1 MGQAKIRKA
10 TDPNY
15 GKPSTVRGLIIS
27 PPMRING
34 SRLSLTGS
42 FDQQDLRTSLLYWD
56 RLLVPTQNAIG
67 FEDDP
72 DIKFL
77 KSSGVLGEKHFSI
90 NGDVAREIAK
100 LPAQTLKECEKS
112 EPNTWSLGTGPN
124 SILIEEGFSESM
136 EGTLLTLKNALPT
149 PGSNV
154 PLAEI
159 LNFRQ
164 KRRDQLLA
172 LRSHLD
178 ELTSQIINS
187 ADAESELK
195 IKLKQLDHTC
205 ADLAKVCK
213 EWRVPIHLTN
223 LKSSFN
229 FNISKAM
236 SSGAAAWTSS
246 KVFGLGETTSIILA
260 GIASLQSQIECKPD
274 INFRSIRRERSPFKY
289 AYEAQLQLQ

>member
-15 GKPSTVRGLIIS
+15 GKPSTVRGLIINR
-27 PPMRING
+27 PMKITG
-34 SRLSLTGS
+34 SRMDVTGS

-56 RLLVPTQNAIG
+56 RLLIPTQNAIG
-67 FEDDP
+67 FGEDP
-72 DIKFL
+72 DITFL
-77 KSSGVLGEKHFSI
+77 KSSGVLGERHFFI

-100 LPAQTLKECEKS
+100 LPAKALKECEKS
-112 EPNTWSLGTGPN
+112 EPNMWSLGTGPN
-124 SILIEEGFSESM
+124 SILIKEGFSEKM

-149 PGSNV
+149 PGPNV
-154 PLAEI
+154 PLIEI
-159 LNFRQ
+159 LEFRQ

-178 ELTSQIINS
+178 ELTHQIITS

-195 IKLKQLDHTC
+195 IKLKQLDSTC
-205 ADLAKVCK
+205 ADLAKTCK

-229 FNISKAM
+229 FNLAKAM
-236 SSGAAAWTSS
+236 ETGAAAWTSS
-246 KVFGLGETTSIILA
+246 KIFGLGETSAIILA
-260 GIASLQSQIECKPD
+260 GIASIQSQIEFKPD
-274 INFRSIRRERSPFKY
+274 INFRSIRRDRSPFKY